1 MVEVAESADFSG
13 GLKYGFIS
21 ADFTDRQ
28 WSELFGVL
36 FDGDRE
42 LRAQWAR
49 QTLDDR
55 KVESFWVWDGKIV
68 FKVPPTMVPD
78 DGGYSGYYYDDDVEV
93 AWFGAGLPADD
104 SSKGLERFLFSD
116 IVMRWDD
123 PISGFWDAGFA
134 WV

>member
-1 MVEVAESADFSG
+1 MVDVTELYDFSG
-13 GLKYGFIS
+13 GFKFGRS
-21 ADFTDRQ
+21 AADFSERQ

-36 FDGDRE
+36 FDDDTT
-42 LRAQWAR
+42 LRSQWAR
-49 QTLDDR
+49 QLLDDA

-68 FKVPPTMVPD
+68 YRTPPQITPVTND
-78 DGGYSGYYYDDDVEV
+78 YYYYEDGIQVS
-93 AWFGAGLPADD
+93 WFGAGLPADD
-104 SSKGLERFLFSD
+104 SNDKLEKFLFSD

>member
-1 MVEVAESADFSG
+1 MVNTTELYDFSG
-13 GLKYGFIS
+13 GFKFGRV
-21 ADFTDRQ
+21 AQDFTDRQ

-36 FDGDRE
+36 FDADRT
-42 LRAQWAR
+42 LRSQWAR
-49 QTLDDR
+49 QLLDDA

-68 FKVPPTMVPD
+68 YRTPPQIFQTD
-78 DGGYSGYYYDDDVEV
+78 DSYYYYGGETEV
-93 AWFGAGLPADD
+93 AWFGAGLPEDD
-104 SSKGLERFLFSD
+104 TDDKLNKFLFSD

>member
-1 MVEVAESADFSG
+1 MVMTKELYDFSG
-13 GLKYGFIS
+13 GFKFGRV
-21 ADFTDRQ
+21 AQDFTDRQ

-36 FDGDRE
+36 FDADRTI
-42 LRAQWAR
+42 RSQWAR
-49 QTLDDR
+49 QLLDEA

-68 FKVPPTMVPD
+68 YRTPPQTVPV
-78 DGGYSGYYYDDDVEV
+78 DGDDVEV

-104 SSKGLERFLFSD
+104 SDDKLDKFLFSD

-123 PISGFWDAGFA
+123 PVSGFWDSGFA